1 MATEPGSH
9 GAPDGT
15 VSTRHTT
22 PLTVLLAS
30 AGTPPFDA
38 QRAALAAT
46 RLFDAFVLAPER
58 RQLFVGPRALFGPHA
73 TGLDP
78 RHDALARI
86 LRTIAFGLRS
96 RAEAHESLSGTR
108 DLVRGAAGISAA
120 RIEGHLGGFDPR
132 RGAASVCTADVMIG
146 SERPGTD
153 PIDAQDAG
161 VIRRLLA
168 LSLRGAMATKPARTS
183 GLITDLGG
191 ATLVLAVLDL
201 AANPRSALRA
211 ARGRVSRSGRI
222 GADESAW
229 PRDVGQALREWL
241 AHAIAS
247 ASPSGSTGR
256 ELTREPALPADVLD
270 AFAVSLAL
278 AVYNGFAP
286 ERETPLVV
294 AGAGPED
301 AFTAAP
307 VVVGPSVAA
316 VSSPVLGLFSRIDFV
331 GLPFAP
337 VSDSATHGATSS
349 AVAKLP
355 AIPLTQ
361 RASSANLTP
370 AVLDEQSFTRARD
383 WLRGAKSA
391 LSSGATAPLP
401 AAPTVL
407 EASVDP
413 FAPAHTFSRMT
424 LESFAARV
432 AKVATSSEPST
443 QIVTLVGPRTA
454 RAREAL
460 ATVGKSLLNR
470 GALHI
475 LAPRPD
481 TRTLAFESLTDPV
494 AQLRRADIARWVG
507 TDLSRAVEYNVEP
520 GANLLINATALERV
534 DDETATALA
543 RLCSDL
549 VDRAMPRS
557 LVVLLGAPSYGAA
570 ATLVA
575 AMGKHAELETSDVPL
590 RGGAITLVRVDAP
603 PSTLASSGRALD
615 EAMLARLCEP
625 FTGTGPLAD
634 LCARAMLAPAEARF
648 RSTLARAVALSLV
661 NDPPAPQPPVLPTDV
676 RSALGDIQ
684 RALSRAASDSHG
696 GPASRRALQAGVCAQ
711 HTARASLAAG
721 MIHELVACARTEAAL
736 TVGEYWAPRGQA
748 HAARLDAVAKSAV
761 IPWLL
766 AANTRAALVVSD
778 SVAELVGHEGFEPV
792 SAVAPWIVAALGA
805 KSSDFLER
813 TPLIISRGPALEM
826 AAAVSVSVGAPHARG
841 VATTPT
847 LALEWTVPPTR
858 EATLGVAGSV
868 VASAYDAVRRVLQE
882 GSVRTVPRESRTGAA
897 ILVEVVC
904 DTALAPERVKLLIP
918 LKAGASESLLQTTA
932 LEVGARVAGALG
944 ADGDEW
950 IAEIHGED
958 GIDSEVPLAEAL
970 LARDCAA
977 RWVRSLRVLPRW
989 FPQDERGDG
998 HYLEAPSI
1006 ATASDLGLLGA
1017 MLVDRK
1023 IPGASEEARA
1033 VVNRLQLAADELSAR
1048 AKELASSLPVVLHFA
1063 DGPAREVIERTLAVA
1078 WFLHA
1083 NFCCSSAGHVVWA
1096 PPGMAGDPEVIVRS
1110 LDFDRLRA
1118 WTARKIARPDE
1129 VNRRVEDVLR
1139 ALSPRVVIDHD

>member
-1 MATEPGSH
+1 MPTEPGSH

-58 RQLFVGPRALFGPHA
+58 KQLFIGPRALFGPHA

-183 GLITDLGG
+183 GLVTDLGG

-337 VSDSATHGATSS
+337 VNEAPVS
-349 AVAKLP
+349 VAKTP

-361 RASSANLTP
+361 RASSASITS
-370 AVLDEQSFTRARD
+370 VSLDEQSFTRARD
-383 WLRGAKSA
+383 WLRGAKGALGSTASA
-391 LSSGATAPLP
+391 AP
-401 AAPTVL
+401 AAQAPTVL

-413 FAPAHTFSRMT
+413 FAPAHTFSRTT
-424 LESFAARV
+424 LDAFASRV
-432 AKVATSSEPST
+432 AKVATSAEPST

-470 GALHI
+470 GPLSI
-475 LAPRPD
+475 LAPKPE
-481 TRTLAFESLTDPV
+481 TRTLAFETLSDPV

-507 TDLSRAVEYNVEP
+507 TDLSRAIEYNVEP

-590 RGGAITLVRVDAP
+590 RGGAITLVRIDAP
-603 PSTLASSGRALD
+603 PATLSGSGRALD
-615 EAMLARLCEP
+615 EAQLARLCEP
-625 FTGTGPLAD
+625 FTGQGPLAE

-661 NDPPAPQPPVLPTDV
+661 NDPPAPQLPVLPSDV
-676 RSALGDIQ
+676 RAALGDVQ
-684 RALSRAASDSHG
+684 RALARAVGDSHG

-721 MIHELVACARTEAAL
+721 MIHELVLCARTEAAL
-736 TVGEYWAPRGQA
+736 TVGEYWAPKGLS
-748 HAARLDAVAKSAV
+748 HAARLDAVAKNAV

-766 AANTRAALVVSD
+766 AANTRASLVVAD
-778 SVAELVGHEGFEPV
+778 SVAELVGHDGFEPV

-805 KSSDFLER
+805 KSADFLER
-813 TPLIISRGPALEM
+813 TPLIVSRGPMLEM

-841 VATTPT
+841 IATTPT

-858 EATLGVAGSV
+858 DATLGIAGSV
-868 VASAYDAVRRVLQE
+868 VAGAYDAVRRVLQE
-882 GSVRTVPRESRTGAA
+882 GAVRTVPRDSRTGAA
-897 ILVEVVC
+897 ILVEVIC
-904 DTALAPERVKLLIP
+904 DSTLTPERVKLLIP
-918 LKAGASESLLQTTA
+918 LKAGASEALLQTTA

-944 ADGDEW
+944 ADGDDW

-998 HYLEAPSI
+998 HYVEAPAIS
-1006 ATASDLGLLGA
+1006 TASELGLLGA

-1083 NFCCSSAGHVVWA
+1083 NFCCSSPGHVVWA
-1096 PPGMAGDPEVIVRS
+1096 PPGMPGDPEVIVRS

-1139 ALSPRVVIDHD
+1139 ALSPRVVIERD

>member
-1 MATEPGSH
+1 VRDVLSRMPTEPGSH
-9 GAPDGT
+9 GAPDAT

-46 RLFDAFVLAPER
+46 RLFDAFVLAPGRKE
-58 RQLFVGPRALFGPHA
+58 LFVGPRALFGPHA

-78 RHDALARI
+78 RHDALARL

-96 RAEAHESLSGTR
+96 RAEAHESLSGSR

-132 RGAASVCTADVMIG
+132 RGSASVCTADVMIG

-161 VIRRLLA
+161 VLRRLLA
-168 LSLRGAMATKPARTS
+168 LSLRGAMTAKAARTS
-183 GLITDLGG
+183 GLVTDLGG

-211 ARGRVSRSGRI
+211 ARGRVSRAGRI

-256 ELTREPALPADVLD
+256 ELTREPAMPADVLD

-286 ERETPLVV
+286 ERESPLVV
-294 AGAGPED
+294 PGAGPED
-301 AFTAAP
+301 VFTVAP

-331 GLPFAP
+331 GLPYAP
-337 VSDSATHGATSS
+337 VNDAHTTPARPG
-349 AVAKLP
+349 
-355 AIPLTQ
+355 AIPLTA
-361 RASSANLTP
+361 RASSA
-370 AVLDEQSFTRARD
+370 AVATSALDEQSFVKARD
-383 WLRGAKSA
+383 ALRGTKSTPS
-391 LSSGATAPLP
+391 LS

-413 FAPAHTFSRMT
+413 FAPAHTFSRST
-424 LESFAARV
+424 LESFASRV
-432 AKVATSSEPST
+432 AKVAAGPEPST
-443 QIVTLVGPRTA
+443 QIVTLVGPRSA
-454 RAREAL
+454 RARDAL
-460 ATVGKSLLNR
+460 ATIGKALLTR
-470 GALHI
+470 GAWHI

-481 TRTLAFESLTDPV
+481 TRTLAFELLHDAV
-494 AQLRRADIARWVG
+494 APLRRADIARWVG
-507 TDLSRAVEYNVEP
+507 TDLSRAVEFNVDP
-520 GANLLINATALERV
+520 GANLLLNATALERV
-534 DDETATALA
+534 DEETASALA
-543 RLCSDL
+543 RVCSDI

-570 ATLVA
+570 ATLVNA
-575 AMGKHAELETSDVPL
+575 LGRHAELETSDVPL
-590 RGGAITLVRVDAP
+590 RGGAITLLRVDAP
-603 PSTLASSGRALD
+603 PAVSASSGRALD
-615 EAMLARLCEP
+615 EALLARLCEP
-625 FTGTGPLAD
+625 FVGASALAD

-648 RSTLARAVALSLV
+648 RAMLARTVALSLAS
-661 NDPPAPQPPVLPTDV
+661 DPPAPQPPLLPGDV
-676 RSALGDIQ
+676 RASLSELQ
-684 RALSRAASDSHG
+684 RTLARASTDAHG

-711 HTARASLAAG
+711 HTARAALSAG
-721 MIHELVACARTEAAL
+721 MIHELSACARLEAAL
-736 TVGEYWAPRGQA
+736 TVAEYWAIRGQS
-748 HAARLDAVAKSAV
+748 HAARVDAVAKSAV

-778 SVAELVGHEGFEPV
+778 AVAELIAHDGFEPV
-792 SAVAPWIVAALGA
+792 SSVAPWIVAALGA
-805 KSSDFLER
+805 KSADFLDR
-813 TPLIISRGPALEM
+813 TPLIVSRGPALEL
-826 AAAVSVSVGAPHARG
+826 AAAVSVSVGAAHARG

-847 LALEWTVPPTR
+847 LALEWTVPPAR
-858 EATLGVAGSV
+858 EATIGIAGSV
-868 VASAYDAVRRVLQE
+868 VASAYDAIRRVIHE
-882 GSVRTVPRESRTGAA
+882 GAVRTVPRESRPGAA
-897 ILVEVVC
+897 ILVEIVC
-904 DTALAPERVKLLIP
+904 DASLSPERVKLLVP
-918 LKAGASESLLQTTA
+918 MKAGASEALLQTTA

-944 ADGDEW
+944 ADVDSW
-950 IAEIHGED
+950 IAEVHGED

-989 FPQDERGDG
+989 FPHDERGDG
-998 HYLEAPSI
+998 HYVEAPAI
-1006 ATASDLGLLGA
+1006 ANASELGLLGA
-1017 MLVDRK
+1017 MLVERK
-1023 IPGASEEARA
+1023 IPTASEEARA
-1033 VVNRLQLAADELSAR
+1033 VINRLQLAADELSAR

-1083 NFCCSSAGHVVWA
+1083 NFCCSAPGPVVWA
-1096 PPGMAGDPEVIVRS
+1096 PPGMPGDPEIIVQS

-1118 WTARKIARPDE
+1118 WTARKIARSDE
-1129 VNRRVEDVLR
+1129 VNRRVEDALR
-1139 ALSPRVVIDHD
+1139 ALSPRVVIERD